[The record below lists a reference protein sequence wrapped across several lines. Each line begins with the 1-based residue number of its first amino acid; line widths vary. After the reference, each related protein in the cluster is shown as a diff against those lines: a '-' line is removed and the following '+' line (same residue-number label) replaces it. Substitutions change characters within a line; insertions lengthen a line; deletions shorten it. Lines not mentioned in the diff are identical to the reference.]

1 MKEVMIMLR
10 KATTNDKTQWVRL
23 NREFMEFEI
32 TDNNLWNQIDKAKDE
47 ELAEVFVEA
56 LENPEHITIF
66 MIEEDGEV
74 IGFANLMTIFS
85 VWSEGYALVIDDLY
99 IRDKKRGHGLGRKV
113 MEEIEDYARR
123 SGYRRL
129 QFQAEETNPDAKAFY
144 EKLGYKAIAM
154 SFYARYL

>member
-1 MKEVMIMLR
+1 MEEVMIMLR

-99 IRDKKRGHGLGRKV
+99 IR
-113 MEEIEDYARR
+113 
-123 SGYRRL
+123 
-129 QFQAEETNPDAKAFY
+129 
-144 EKLGYKAIAM
+144 
-154 SFYARYL
+154 